1 MSNIYFFTIFAK
13 NIANMTI
20 RDVEIKLQELRKEL
34 GVTYTWLEDRG
45 LSQNSV
51 IKILHGDNYR
61 ISTLFKYIEN
71 LYCVLVVDGV
81 LVGNPEALGAVLR
94 SKRISMGYNSIQIQS
109 KLTWPMRQVLA
120 IEKGRG
126 YYKNSLLTYLEVVPA
141 DFDLKSLADL
151 TDEERINLL
160 GN

>member
-1 MSNIYFFTIFAK
+1 
-13 NIANMTI
+13 MTI
-20 RDVEIKLQELRKEL
+20 REIEIRLQELRKEL

-51 IKILHGDNYR
+51 IKVLHGDNYR
-61 ISTLFKYIEN
+61 IATLFKYIEN
-71 LYCVLVVDGV
+71 LYCVLVADGV
-81 LVGNPEALGAVLR
+81 FAATPESLGEILR
-94 SKRISMGYNSIQIQS
+94 SKRISLGYNSIQIQS

-126 YYKNSLLTYLEVVPA
+126 YYKSSLLSYLEVVPV

-151 TDEERINLL
+151 TDEERIKLL
-160 GN
+160 GS

>member
-1 MSNIYFFTIFAK
+1 
-13 NIANMTI
+13 MTI
-20 RDVEIKLQELRKEL
+20 REIEIRLQELRKEL

-51 IKILHGDNYR
+51 IKVLHGDNYR
-61 ISTLFKYIEN
+61 IATLFKYIEN
-71 LYCVLVVDGV
+71 LYCVLVADGAFAV
-81 LVGNPEALGAVLR
+81 TPESLGEILR
-94 SKRISMGYNSIQIQS
+94 SKRISLGYNSIQIQS

-126 YYKNSLLTYLEVVPA
+126 YYKSSLLSYLEVVPV

-151 TDEERINLL
+151 TDEERIKLL
-160 GN
+160 GS